1 MSDIDLRKGAARYGN
16 RHDATEPLEAD
27 KSLGELLGQLST
39 DFSDLVTTQVELAKV
54 ELKEEAA
61 RAGRGAGMVGGGA
74 FVAYLSLLLL
84 SFAAAWGLSE
94 AMPTGFAF
102 LIVGL
107 VYAAI
112 AAVLITKGRERLRE
126 VQAPVVTTKTVKE
139 DVQWAKQ
146 QMS

>member
-1 MSDIDLRKGAARYGN
+1 MSDVDLRNGRGYG
-16 RHDATEPLEAD
+16 HDETEPLEAD
-27 KSLGELLGQLST
+27 KTLGDLLGQLSS
-39 DFSDLVTTQVELAKV
+39 DFSNLVSTQVELAKV
-54 ELKEEAA
+54 EIQEEAA
-61 RAGRGAGMVGGGA
+61 RAGKSASLLGAGA

-102 LIVGL
+102 LIVGA
-107 VYAAI
+107 VYAVI
-112 AAVLITKGRERLRE
+112 AAVLITQGRQRLRE
-126 VQAPVVTTKTVKE
+126 VRGPVVTSQTVKE